1 MTLNEIRDTLNGI
14 RVTVILAS
22 AYVASMFFTQAV
34 RHLTGQSTSK
44 SHAGD
49 GLAAAIVFLCGGV
62 TLSCFSGVA
71 FVAGGP
77 SALTLVSA
85 TAATIMSFFGLY
97 YAIAARREAL
107 GAPPIALG
115 VWFVVGA
122 MVSSTATI
130 LIYRSMLAWR

>member
-1 MTLNEIRDTLNGI
+1 MTLNEIRDTLNGV

-22 AYVASMFFTQAV
+22 VYVASMFFTQAV
-34 RHLTGQSTSK
+34 RHLTGQSSSG

-49 GLAAAIVFLCGGV
+49 GLAVSIVFLCVGV
-62 TLSCFSGVA
+62 ALSCLSGVVFA
-71 FVAGGP
+71 AGGP

-97 YAIAARREAL
+97 YAIAARREAT
-107 GAPPIALG
+107 GAEPIAIG
-115 VWFVVGA
+115 AWFVVWA